1 MKLQTTLSFSTVLLA
16 LATAAPANQAP
27 AATDPGALAAGNQ
40 QFAVDLYQQVRQ
52 QPGNLVFSPYSI
64 STALAMTYAGAR
76 GQTATEMAVT
86 LHFPGAQA
94 ELPAGFAALAKQL
107 NAAQQA
113 SGAEFVLANSLWC
126 QRDFPLS
133 DSFLQVARRDYL
145 ARVESV
151 DFVNHPGAAARDINT
166 WVEQQ
171 TRDRIKDLIPPSAIT
186 PLTRLI
192 LANAIYFKGRW
203 QTQFNPKATQPGP
216 FHLTADRAVTV
227 PLMQQKARARLAQLD
242 GVKLL
247 ELPYRGE
254 KMSMV
259 LVLPDQPQ
267 GLSAVETRLTS
278 ARLRD
283 WLAALDTARPGEV
296 EVTLPRFKST
306 ASLSLSQILARMGMP
321 TAFDQ
326 RAADFSGL
334 TGRPDLHISEVVH
347 KAFVE
352 VNEEGTEAAAA
363 TGVIMATRAMLT
375 REFRADQPFL
385 YLIRDQTTG
394 SILFMGRLTD
404 PNA

>member
-1 MKLQTTLSFSTVLLA
+1 
-16 LATAAPANQAP
+16 
-27 AATDPGALAAGNQ
+27 
-40 QFAVDLYQQVRQ
+40 
-52 QPGNLVFSPYSI
+52 
-64 STALAMTYAGAR
+64 MTYAGAR
-76 GQTATEMAVT
+76 GQTATEMAST

-113 SGAEFVLANSLWC
+113 SEAEFVLANSLWS

-133 DSFLQVARRDYL
+133 DSFLLVARRDYL

-151 DFVNHPGAAARDINT
+151 DFVNHPTAAARDINT

-203 QTQFNPKATQPGP
+203 QTQFNPKATQPGS

-283 WLAALDTARPGEV
+283 WLATLDTARPGEV

-375 REFRADQPFL
+375 REFRVDQPFV